1 MPDRDFSI
9 RGLMDFVERD
19 PQGYGFVDFKT
30 GSPSSDKVVAAGFD
44 PQLPLAGLI
53 AREGGL
59 KGHPPAQT
67 LELGYMRIKGSN
79 DGFEYKPLGKEKPV
93 DVLIDESLEILQKLI
108 DSFDDPTT
116 PYPSQVRAQYKNS
129 WSDFD
134 NLARRE
140 EWDGIE
146 GGED

>member
-1 MPDRDFSI
+1 
-9 RGLMDFVERD
+9 
-19 PQGYGFVDFKT
+19 
-30 GSPSSDKVVAAGFD
+30 
-44 PQLPLAGLI
+44 
-53 AREGGL
+53 
-59 KGHPPAQT
+59 
-67 LELGYMRIKGSN
+67 MRIKGSN
-79 DGFEYKPLGKEKPV
+79 DGFEYNPLGKVKPV
-93 DVLIDESLEILQKLI
+93 NTLIDESLETLQKLI

-134 NLARRE
+134 DLARRE